1 MSITKGDNMNL
12 YIKQHESEWY
22 IMNNGQKAAWCTAF
36 KTKAAATR
44 ILNKMLACIRANELW
59 MN

>member
-1 MSITKGDNMNL
+1 MNL